1 MVAIHYLA
9 FPLTKIKFILTDASV
24 TKIATSPTI
33 GDFRRIS
40 VTSILFRVAEMLV
53 VKYWRFP

>member
-9 FPLTKIKFILTDASV
+9 FPLTKIKFVLTDASV
-24 TKIATSPTI
+24 PQIVTSPTI

-53 VKYWRFP
+53 IKYWRFP